1 MNARYSSCLPR
12 TVELGGRDTL
22 IYDVVATCIFTV
34 YCCPTVDATLLCGL
48 NCICFRR
55 QQPIR
60 LEGSNVAMWGTRGR
74 RYWFTR
80 IDLCKILR

>member
-22 IYDVVATCIFTV
+22 IYDVVATCIFPV

-55 QQPIR
+55 Q
-60 LEGSNVAMWGTRGR
+60 
-74 RYWFTR
+74 
-80 IDLCKILR
+80 